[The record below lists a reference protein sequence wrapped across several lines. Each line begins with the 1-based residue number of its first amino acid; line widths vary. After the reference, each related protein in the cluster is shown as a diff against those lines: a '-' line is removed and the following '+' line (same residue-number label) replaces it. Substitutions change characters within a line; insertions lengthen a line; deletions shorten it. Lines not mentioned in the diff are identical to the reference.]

1 MNITNVFL
9 FCSLLLVVPVQAHAY
24 IDAGTG
30 SIMLQVLL
38 AGVAGLAMFVK
49 MYWQRLMVFF
59 RGAGTGK
66 VSGKE
71 S

>member
-1 MNITNVFL
+1 MKVLIVCL
-9 FCSLLLVVPVQAHAY
+9 LCSLLLVGPGPAYGY

-38 AGVAGLAMFVK
+38 AGVAGLVMFCR

-59 RGAGTGK
+59 RGAGASKT
-66 VSGKE
+66 SGKE